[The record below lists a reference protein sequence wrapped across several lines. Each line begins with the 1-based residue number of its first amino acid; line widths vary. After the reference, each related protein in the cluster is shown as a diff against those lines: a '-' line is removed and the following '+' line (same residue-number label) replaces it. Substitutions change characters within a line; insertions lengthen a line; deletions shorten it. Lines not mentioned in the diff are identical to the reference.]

1 MPERVKVD
9 GGDAAAGKIF
19 LKNILIPARLH
30 GDILLS
36 CKKIGILFR
45 HSFQRSQKRQEK
57 GGKRNLSPGG
67 CRFGCIHMQH
77 RFFIGGMGLDLWS
90 FDAGGLSYAHG

>member
-45 HSFQRSQKRQEK
+45 HSFQRSQKQAGERGQEES
-57 GGKRNLSPGG
+57 LSGRLP
-67 CRFGCIHMQH
+67 IWVYPHAAP
-77 RFFIGGMGLDLWS
+77 FFYRRDG
-90 FDAGGLSYAHG
+90 AGSLEF